1 MKVYKN
7 LFPDIYSFN
16 NLLTAYKKAKK
27 SSKTNNENSEYFL
40 NLEKELLQLSYE
52 LKNNLYSPSPYR
64 YFKIYEPK
72 ERIISVAKFK
82 DRVVH
87 HAIVNILEPVYE
99 KTFIYHSY
107 ATRKNKGT
115 HKAIYQAQ
123 KCFKQNKWFL
133 KSDIKKYFDNINH
146 KILIDIISKKIY
158 DTNLINL
165 LQKII
170 SNGGQNGTGL
180 PIGNLTSQFFA
191 NVYLNKFDY
200 FVKNELK
207 RKCYLRYM
215 DDFVIFS
222 NNKNDLI
229 QDLKLIRIYLY
240 NNLNLVLKEKATFI
254 NQQLNGLS
262 FLGTRIYPNIIRVK
276 NENLRRIS
284 KKINEKLYLYK
295 TNKISEEKLIETINS
310 YNSYLTNFDTNKV
323 KRVIFALKGI

>member
-27 SSKTNNENSEYFL
+27 GSKTNNKNSEYFL

-52 LKNNLYSPSPYR
+52 LKNNLYLPSPYR

-72 ERIISVAKFK
+72 ERIISVAEFK

-87 HAIVNILEPVYE
+87 HAIVNILEPIYE

-123 KCFKQNKWFL
+123 KCFKKNKWFL

-146 KILIDIISKKIY
+146 KILIDIISKKIC

-240 NNLNLVLKEKATFI
+240 NNLNLVLKEKVTFI

-323 KRVIFALKGI
+323 KRIIFALKGI